1 MLPGKQLAFLVNLK
15 PVIANQR
22 WQSNRLGNLRVWAL
36 FPFQFQKWIW
46 RLALSIHKIRR
57 NIQGWG
63 SLSVPSKKYPVLIHP
78 ELWWFFFSGPE
89 LFVLST
95 KAWLR
100 KGLSWIS
107 CRKTVTLQQLCPE
120 VAYLEPVFLLAY
132 FFLCFPIELHMKW
145 HTHGMLH
152 VLRV

>member
-1 MLPGKQLAFLVNLK
+1 MGIAQCPKQKASCSNTSRTLV
-15 PVIANQR
+15 I
-22 WQSNRLGNLRVWAL
+22 
-36 FPFQFQKWIW
+36 
-46 RLALSIHKIRR
+46 
-57 NIQGWG
+57 
-63 SLSVPSKKYPVLIHP
+63 
-78 ELWWFFFSGPE
+78 FFSGPE

-95 KAWLR
+95 KVWLR